1 MINQPAGKGAAHNH
15 YYTLAGGKV
24 KVCPTVFHQTGTKQ
38 AEKFGFILFVC
49 HGSKRGRDKLH
60 KKGCGFFT
68 EMYGIMSDLY
78 LRINKVSAI
87 IMIEGSVWAYA
98 FPNVRD
104 KPGNNLE

>member
-1 MINQPAGKGAAHNH
+1 
-15 YYTLAGGKV
+15 
-24 KVCPTVFHQTGTKQ
+24 
-38 AEKFGFILFVC
+38 
-49 HGSKRGRDKLH
+49 
-60 KKGCGFFT
+60 
-68 EMYGIMSDLY
+68 MYGIMSDLY